1 MDPSRVSATHGDGIL
16 TRMHPVDVETLQRA
30 ARLAGFEFT
39 PAELEPLRSA
49 VERALQALERL
60 ETLPL
65 GSVEPVTQYR
75 VV

>member
-1 MDPSRVSATHGDGIL
+1 MVTI
-16 TRMHPVDVETLQRA
+16 DVETLRDA
-30 ARLAGFEFT
+30 ARLAGFDFAGADLDAIR
-39 PAELEPLRSA
+39 PA

-60 ETLPL
+60 EALPL

>member
-1 MDPSRVSATHGDGIL
+1 MSSID
-16 TRMHPVDVETLQRA
+16 VDTLQRT
-30 ARLAGFEFT
+30 ARLAGFDFS
-39 PAELEPLRSA
+39 AADLEPLLPA

-65 GSVEPVTQYR
+65 GPVEPVTQFR